1 MLKTFLIVFCFRSV
15 SAWWEE
21 DTSGDSLLSGAP
33 RKADPGLTRDQ
44 VVPWSIDWAVGCSC
58 NASVIC
64 VPLLWIFCFDLF
76 ISMLNMIYCGHYCH
90 VVKGGTVLLAESPIY
105 ALKAETRQWSAGYLY
120 LASCHH
126 SGFLRTISVPSC
138 RPLFPSCILDY
149 YTLFLYAVILWCAVC
164 WCRVLCVSSIGRI
177 SSLGGEGVSQ
187 IHDVYHVIYISYND
201 IYVYMTNFCYV
212 FSCNLADMAHVE
224 CKSFHLVV

>member
-76 ISMLNMIYCGHYCH
+76 ISKLNMIYCGHYCH
-90 VVKGGTVLLAESPIY
+90 VVKGGTVLLAEFPIY

-126 SGFLRTISVPSC
+126 SGFLRTIPVPSC
-138 RPLFPSCILDY
+138 RPVSILH
-149 YTLFLYAVILWCAVC
+149 LRLLQS
-164 WCRVLCVSSIGRI
+164 LSICSHTVMCCLLVQ
-177 SSLGGEGVSQ
+177 SSL
-187 IHDVYHVIYISYND
+187 
-201 IYVYMTNFCYV
+201 
-212 FSCNLADMAHVE
+212 
-224 CKSFHLVV
+224 CK